1 MNRILAVVLLA
12 AASAG
17 SLQAGDVVVGQ
28 TAPNFVFEKAWNAT
42 DGQTQLD
49 DYRGKLT
56 VVDAWATW

>member
-1 MNRILAVVLLA
+1 MSRTVPLMLL
-12 AASAG
+12 SLVFAG
-17 SLQAGDVVVGQ
+17 ALQAVAVGD
-28 TAPNFVFEKAWNAT
+28 TAPNFVFEKVWNAT

>member
-1 MNRILAVVLLA
+1 MNRTLTLALLA
-12 AASAG
+12 LVFAG
-17 SLQAGDVVVGQ
+17 ALKAVAVGEM
-28 TAPNFVFEKAWNAT
+28 APNFVFEKVWNAT